1 MPKSSSLSLTML
13 PARTPNHKET
23 GGTQSLSPRTPRTP
37 SLSSSTYKE
46 DLNGEEVHDSDLPTP
61 IAPFHPLPD
70 SPSSPRHRKDSSRS
84 FFSNIKASKS
94 SPRINTAESSIRQ
107 IPESQPK
114 PPGNQIYSNGRSPGS
129 TPELNRSLENPNPQ
143 SGTSSNTPGPE
154 QRSNGGSVKSNSAP
168 HINAETNGTKRT
180 TNRHRLPGAGLL
192 SRSKSIRV
200 EEGTN
205 PRTKSKSN
213 TPNRLTEP
221 GSKHWKHSGDA
232 SGIKT
237 APLEK
242 GQSWRQ
248 NMTLGAMRN
257 RSADRHYGVDSE
269 DEVSR
274 RDRNEQ
280 SSLSSSY
287 NESRG
292 ANIFNAFKSSS
303 NKVADGINKAS
314 RVMAEKLVRSSSSHE
329 KEAQI
334 EENYQLKIINL
345 GLVEQ
350 TRKTRISKRLEASK
364 DKTEFWMPALP
375 WRCIDYLNMKGCE
388 EEGLYRVPGSGKDI
402 KYWQK
407 RFDQELDI
415 NLFDEQDLYDINI
428 IGSMFKAWL
437 RDLPDEIFPK
447 ATQTRIQAQC
457 QGAKTTPQ
465 LLKDELSKLPPFNYY
480 LLFAITCHISLLHSC
495 SEMNKMDYR
504 NLCICFQPCMK
515 IDAFCFQFLIL
526 DWRNCWQGCWTEK
539 EYLAQEMELLKSPG
553 SQFGGRSA
561 TPSAAASSHAE
572 DDRTVSSSGSSK
584 PSITEQSTP
593 EKSRPPPLSSKQGA
607 EEEEDSATPTQAGH
621 SQLDVKFRLNEL
633 IPHSPLQMD
642 MDPSRT
648 D

>member
-1 MPKSSSLSLTML
+1 ML
-13 PARTPNHKET
+13 PARTLNYKET
-23 GGTQSLSPRTPRTP
+23 GAAQQLSPRTPRSP
-37 SLSSSTYKE
+37 SLSSSNAK
-46 DLNGEEVHDSDLPTP
+46 DDINGEEAHDSDLPTP

-107 IPESQPK
+107 VSESQSK
-114 PPGNQIYSNGRSPGS
+114 PSGNQIYSNGRNPGS
-129 TPELNRSLENPNPQ
+129 TLELNRSLENSNPQ

-154 QRSNGGSVKSNSAP
+154 QRSHGGSVKSNSAL
-168 HINAETNGTKRT
+168 HINTETNGSKRT
-180 TNRHRLPGAGLL
+180 SNRHRLPGAGLL

-200 EEGTN
+200 EGTN
-205 PRTKSKSN
+205 PRTKHKNN

-221 GSKHWKHSGDA
+221 GPKQWKSTGEVT
-232 SGIKT
+232 GIKT

-257 RSADRHYGVDSE
+257 RSADRHYGIDSE
-269 DEVSR
+269 DDVPR

-314 RVMAEKLVRSSSSHE
+314 RVMAEKLVRSGSSYE
-329 KEAQI
+329 KEAQT

-350 TRKTRISKRLEASK
+350 TRTTRISKRLEASK

-415 NLFDEQDLYDINI
+415 NLFDEQNLYDINI

-539 EYLAQEMELLKSPG
+539 EYLAEEMELLKSPS
-553 SQFGGRSA
+553 SQSGGRSA
-561 TPSAAASSHAE
+561 TPSGAASSHAG
-572 DDRTVSSSGSSK
+572 DDRAVSSSGSSK

-593 EKSRPPPLSSKQGA
+593 ERPRPPPLNARQSA
-607 EEEEDSATPTQAGH
+607 EEEDDSATPTQAGH
-621 SQLDVKFRLNEL
+621 SQLEVKFRIGEL
-633 IPHSPLQMD
+633 VPHSPLNMD
-642 MDPSRT
+642 LTQSRT